1 MIYPPKEYW
10 TAVPLPFTIYLT
22 MTTTILTHGRV
33 TWTNITQPTQDD
45 IDQLSAR
52 YPQFHPLNL
61 HDLLSEL
68 EFPKIDH
75 HDDYLFIVVHLPH
88 WDKEEK
94 ISRPSEVDIFVS
106 KGILVTSHEGNLK
119 PLNELFERVQTDETF
134 RESLMGRGA
143 SPLLYD
149 LLHKLINYCFPILQK
164 VNQNIRHAEEHLF
177 SQETE
182 HILKDIALVRRDV
195 ISLRHILRPQWDVMN
210 ALEEGNWSFIHDDL
224 TLYWSNLGDHLAQL
238 KAMLD
243 EHVDV
248 IDGLSDTIDTLA
260 SHRID
265 GVVRVLT
272 FITILTAPLTLM
284 ATIFGINVELLP
296 VKYHPLL
303 FLGVII
309 IGILL
314 TLVLVV
320 YLNRRGFL

>member
-1 MIYPPKEYW
+1 
-10 TAVPLPFTIYLT
+10 

-33 TWTNITQPTQDD
+33 TWTNIIQPTPED
-45 IDQLSAR
+45 IEQLSAR

-61 HDLLSEL
+61 SDCTSEL

-75 HDDYLFIVVHLPH
+75 YDDYLFIVVHLPR
-88 WDKEEK
+88 WDDEEK

-106 KGILVTSHEGNLK
+106 RGILVTSHVGNLK
-119 PLNELFERVQTDETF
+119 PLNELFERVQTDDEF
-134 RESLMGRGA
+134 RDKLMGRGA
-143 SPLLYD
+143 SPLLYE
-149 LLHKLINYCFPILQK
+149 LLHELIEYCFPILHK

-177 SQETE
+177 SKETE
-182 HILKDIALVRRDV
+182 HILQDIALVRRDV
-195 ISLRHILRPQWDVMN
+195 ISLRHILRPQLDVMN
-210 ALEEGNWSFIHDDL
+210 ALETGDWPFIHDDL
-224 TLYWSNLGDHLAQL
+224 TLYWSNLGDHLTQL
-238 KAMLD
+238 RAMLD

-296 VKYHPLL
+296 VRYHPLL
-303 FLGVII
+303 FLVVVA

>member
-1 MIYPPKEYW
+1 
-10 TAVPLPFTIYLT
+10 
-22 MTTTILTHGRV
+22 MTTTILTHDR
-33 TWTNITQPTQDD
+33 TIWTNIVQPVQDD
-45 IDQLSAR
+45 IDRLSAS

-68 EFPKIDH
+68 ESPKIDH
-75 HDDYLFIVVHLPH
+75 HDDYLFIVVQLPH

-106 KGILVTSHEGNLK
+106 KGILVTAHQGNLK
-119 PLNELFERVQTDETF
+119 PLNELFERLQVDEVF
-134 RESLMGRGA
+134 RETLMGRGA
-143 SPLLYD
+143 SPLLYE
-149 LLHKLINYCFPILQK
+149 LLNELINYCFPILHK
-164 VNQNIRHAEEHLF
+164 VNQNIRRAEDHLF
-177 SQETE
+177 SEQTE
-182 HILKDIALVRRDV
+182 QVLQNIALVRRDV
-195 ISLRHILRPQWDVMN
+195 ISLRHILRPQWEVMH
-210 ALEEGNWSFIHDDL
+210 ALEQGNWPFIHDDL

-238 KAMLD
+238 KATLD

-265 GVVRVLT
+265 GVMRVLT

-296 VKYHPLL
+296 VQYHPLL

-309 IGILL
+309 LGILL
-314 TLVLVV
+314 TLVLIV